1 MTYYLMA
8 QVAIRDYERYAQ
20 YGAGFMPALN
30 AYGGQVLAV
39 SDAPEVLEGSWSGQR
54 MVMVAF
60 ETREA
65 AMAWWNSPEY
75 RAIVGHRHA
84 ASEAVIVG
92 TEGLA
97 SAP

>member
-8 QVAIRDYERYAQ
+8 QVTIRDRERYAQ
-20 YGAGFMPALN
+20 YGTGFMPALN
-30 AYGGQVLAV
+30 TYGGKILAV
-39 SDAPEVLEGSWSGQR
+39 SDAPEVLEGAWTDKR
-54 MVMVAF
+54 MVVIAF
-60 ETREA
+60 ETRDA

-92 TEGLA
+92 AESLA
-97 SAP
+97 